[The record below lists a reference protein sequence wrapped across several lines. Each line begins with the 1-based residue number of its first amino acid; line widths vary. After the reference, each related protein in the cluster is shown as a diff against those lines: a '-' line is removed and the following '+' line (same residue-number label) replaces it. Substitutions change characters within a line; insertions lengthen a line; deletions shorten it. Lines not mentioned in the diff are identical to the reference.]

1 MKNIDESVLKSAISL
16 IQENQNIVII
26 PHHNPDGDALGSSF
40 GLRLVLQ
47 NLGKNARVIAPNDYP
62 EFLHWLP
69 GSQEAVIWFR
79 QRKTAIRAIEKAD
92 LLIFLDFNDLDR
104 VENMKE
110 TIEATNVPKLMIDHH
125 PYPKE
130 IADVIISD
138 TAASST
144 SELVTHFIK
153 WAGFTDKIN
162 KKVASCLLTGIIT
175 DTGSFSYNS
184 SHPETY
190 EALSLLLETGVNKDK
205 IYDNVYNNYSFQR
218 MQLMG
223 FALNERMKYIPKYN
237 TAYIYL
243 TKEDLKTYNF
253 RPGDSEGFVNL
264 PLSIKGVVFAAFF
277 MEKDDKI
284 KMSLRSKFS
293 FPANK
298 VASDYFNGGGHLNA
312 AGGHSNLS
320 MDEAIKQFESVL
332 KEYKPDFDNL
342 MRTGLV

>member
-1 MKNIDESVLKSAISL
+1 LKNIDESVLKSAVSL

-26 PHHNPDGDALGSSF
+26 PHHNPDGDALGASF

-47 NLGKNARVIAPNDYP
+47 SLGKNARVIAPNDYP

-69 GSQEAVIWFR
+69 GSQEAIIWFR
-79 QRKTAIRAIEKAD
+79 QRKTAIYALEKAD
-92 LLIFLDFNDLDR
+92 LLIFLDFNDLSRIEKMRD
-104 VENMKE
+104 
-110 TIEATNVPKLMIDHH
+110 TIEGLSVPKLMIDHH

-130 IADVIISD
+130 IADIIISD
-138 TAASST
+138 TTASST

-153 WAGFTDKIN
+153 WANFTNAIN
-162 KKVASCLLTGIIT
+162 KKVASCLLTGIVT

-184 SHPETY
+184 SQPETY

-205 IYDNVYNNYSFQR
+205 IYDNIYNNYSFQR

-223 FALNERMKYIPKYN
+223 FALNERMKYIAKYN

-243 TKEDLKTYNF
+243 TKEDLKNYNF

-277 MEKDDKI
+277 MEKEDKV
-284 KMSLRSKFS
+284 KMSFRSKFS

-298 VASDYFNGGGHLNA
+298 IANDYFNGGGHLNA
-312 AGGHSNLS
+312 AGGQTNLS
-320 MDEAIKQFESVL
+320 MNDAIKQFESVL
-332 KEYKPDFDNL
+332 KEYKSDFDNVTK
-342 MRTGLV
+342 TGLV

>member
-1 MKNIDESVLKSAISL
+1 MKNIDESILQKALLL
-16 IQENQNIVII
+16 IQEKNEIVII
-26 PHHNPDGDALGSSF
+26 PHHNPDGDALGASF

-47 NLGKNARVIAPNDYP
+47 SLGKNVKVIAPNDYP

-69 GSQEAVIWFR
+69 GSQEAIVWFR
-79 QRKTAIRAIEKAD
+79 QRKTAIRVLEKAD
-92 LLIFLDFNDLDR
+92 LVIYLDFNDLNR
-104 VENMKE
+104 IEKLKE
-110 TIEATNVPKLMIDHH
+110 TVETLTVPTIMIDHH
-125 PYPKE
+125 PFPKE
-130 IADVIISD
+130 IADVNISD
-138 TAASST
+138 INSSST
-144 SELVTHFIK
+144 SELVTRFIK
-153 WAGFTDKIN
+153 WAGFTNKIN

-205 IYDNVYNNYSFQR
+205 IYDNVYNNYSFKR

-237 TAYIYL
+237 TAIIYL
-243 TKEDLKTYNF
+243 TKEDLKNYGF

-264 PLSIKGVVFAAFF
+264 PLSIKGVVFSAFF
-277 MEKDDKI
+277 MEKNDKI
-284 KMSLRSKFS
+284 KMSFRSKFS

-298 VASDYFNGGGHLNA
+298 VANDYFNGGGHLNA

-320 MDEAIKQFESVL
+320 MEESINKFEKVL
-332 KEYKPDFDNL
+332 REYKTDFDNVL
-342 MRTGLV
+342 NTGLI

>member
-1 MKNIDESVLKSAISL
+1 LKNIDESVLKSAISL

-26 PHHNPDGDALGSSF
+26 PHHNPDGDALGASF

-47 NLGKNARVIAPNDYP
+47 NLSKNARVVAPNDYP

-69 GSQEAVIWFR
+69 GSQEAIIWFR

-92 LLIFLDFNDLDR
+92 LLIFLDFNDLNR
-104 VENMKE
+104 IENMKE
-110 TIEATNVPKLMIDHH
+110 TIEATKVPKLMIDHH
-125 PYPKE
+125 PYPTE
-130 IADVIISD
+130 IADVMISD
-138 TAASST
+138 TEASST
-144 SELVTHFIK
+144 SELVTQFIK

-237 TAYIYL
+237 TAFIYL
-243 TKEDLKTYNF
+243 TKEDLKNYNF

-284 KMSLRSKFS
+284 KMSFRSKFS

-312 AGGHSNLS
+312 AGGHSALS

-332 KEYKPDFDNL
+332 KEYKSDFDNL
-342 MRTGLV
+342 MKTGLV

>member
-1 MKNIDESVLKSAISL
+1 MKNIDESTLEKAVSL

-26 PHHNPDGDALGSSF
+26 PHHNPDGDALGASF

-47 NLGKNARVIAPNDYP
+47 KLGKNSRVIAPNDYP

-69 GSQEAVIWFR
+69 GSQEATIWFR
-79 QRKTAIRAIEKAD
+79 QRKTAIFALEKAD
-92 LLIFLDFNDLDR
+92 LIIFLDFNDLSR
-104 VENMKE
+104 IENMKE
-110 TIEATNVPKLMIDHH
+110 TIEALNVPKLMIDHH
-125 PYPKE
+125 PYPKD

-138 TAASST
+138 TDASST

-153 WAGFTDKIN
+153 WAGFTDKIC
-162 KKVASCLLTGIIT
+162 KKVASCLLTGIVT

-205 IYDNVYNNYSFQR
+205 IYDNIYNNYSFQR

-243 TKEDLKTYNF
+243 TKEDLKKYGF
-253 RPGDSEGFVNL
+253 RPGDTEGFVNL
-264 PLSIKGVVFAAFF
+264 PLQVKGVVFAALF

-284 KMSLRSKFS
+284 KMSFRSKFS

-298 VASDYFNGGGHLNA
+298 VANDYFNGGGHLNA
-312 AGGHSNLS
+312 AGGFSNLS
-320 MDEAIKQFESVL
+320 INEAVEKFESVL
-332 KEYKPDFDNL
+332 NEYKSDFDAL
-342 MRTGLV
+342 SKTGLS